1 MIKFCVCISSLIFL
15 AGCATYQ
22 SKVLPAKDELRAG
35 QCAPALKKLDDLV
48 QLADGDQLVYL
59 MEYGTALQ
67 ICKDYDQSN
76 KVFLKADKL
85 SDQQDYHSASR
96 VVGATLL
103 NEEMIQY
110 KGDTFEKL
118 FINAVAALNYLQ
130 LGQQDDALVEVRR
143 INDKFK
149 KLTAEDTNR
158 KFELNSFTQYLSG
171 LIWEMD
177 QKYDD
182 ACISYKSAFKLDPTY
197 RGVGLDMLR
206 GCWLA
211 RRNQEFEELVK
222 EVQPSEDELK
232 TIKQKSKNEIIFIY
246 MQGWGPQK
254 QARPDHRTFPYLV
267 PVQSTTKTLEIEIDG
282 KKIQSQQ
289 VYSVEKAAIQT
300 LDADFASLMARRA
313 GAFVA
318 KAVVADQIRQKDK
331 LLGDVAALV
340 MHASERADLRQW
352 SMLPQTIQVIR
363 YVPQGNVGSV
373 HLRGLDYGGNVSETF
388 EDLDISALKKKKIY
402 LVRSLK

>member
-1 MIKFCVCISSLIFL
+1 MFL
-15 AGCATYQ
+15 ASCATYQ
-22 SKVLPAKDELRAG
+22 SKVAPARDELRAG
-35 QCAPALKKLDDLV
+35 QCAPALQKLDELV
-48 QLADGDQLVYL
+48 QKADGDQLVYL

-67 ICKDYDQSN
+67 ICKEYERSN
-76 KVFLKADKL
+76 KIFIQADKL
-85 SDQQDYHSASR
+85 SDQLDYHSASR
-96 VVGATLL
+96 VAGAALL

-118 FINAVAALNYLQ
+118 FINASAALNFLQ
-130 LGQQDDALVEVRR
+130 LGLQDDALVEVRR

-149 KLTAEDTNR
+149 KLTAEDNTR

-182 ACISYKSAFKLDPTY
+182 ACISYKTAYKLDSTY
-197 RGVGLDMLR
+197 RGVALDMLR

-211 RRNQEFEELVK
+211 RRHQEFDQLVK
-222 EVQPSEDELK
+222 EVVPSEEELK
-232 TIKQKSKNEIIFIY
+232 NIKQKSNNELIFIY

-254 QARPDHRTFPYLV
+254 APRPGHATFPHLV
-267 PVQSTTKTLEIEIDG
+267 PVSSITQTLQVEFNDAKVI
-282 KKIQSQQ
+282 SQP

-300 LDADFASLMARRA
+300 LDADFSSLMARRA

-331 LLGDVAALV
+331 VLGDIAWLV
-340 MHASERADLRQW
+340 MHASEKADLRQW
-352 SMLPQTIQVIR
+352 SMLPKTIQVIR
-363 YVPQGNVGSV
+363 FIPNGKTGTVK
-373 HLRGLDYGGNVSETF
+373 LTGLDYGGNVSETF
-388 EDLDISALKKKKIY
+388 EEIDIANLKKKKIY
-402 LVRSLK
+402 LVRSLR

>member
-1 MIKFCVCISSLIFL
+1 MFKICACISALFL
-15 AGCATYQ
+15 FAGCATYQ
-22 SKVLPAKDELRAG
+22 SKVAPARDELRAG
-35 QCAPALKKLDDLV
+35 QCAPALQKLNELA
-48 QLADGDQLVYL
+48 QKADGDQLVYL

-67 ICKDYDQSN
+67 ICKDYETSN
-76 KVFLKADKL
+76 KIFLQADKL
-85 SDQQDYHSASR
+85 SDQVDYHSVSR
-96 VVGATLL
+96 VAGAALL

-149 KLTAEDTNR
+149 KLTAEDDKR

-171 LIWEMD
+171 LVWEMD

-182 ACISYKSAFKLDPTY
+182 ACISYKAAYKLDPSF

-211 RRNQEFEELVK
+211 RRNQEFDELVK
-222 EVQPSEDELK
+222 QVNPSEEELK
-232 TIKQKSKNEIIFIY
+232 NIKQKTNNEYIFIY

-254 QARPDHRTFPYLV
+254 APRPGHATFPHLV
-267 PVQSTTKTLEIEIDG
+267 PVSSITQTLQVEFNG
-282 KKIQSQQ
+282 SKALSQP
-289 VYSVEKAAIQT
+289 VYSVERAAIET
-300 LDADFASLMARRA
+300 LDADFGSLMARRA

-318 KAVVADQIRQKDK
+318 KEVVADQIRQKDK
-331 LLGDVAALV
+331 VLGDIAWLV
-340 MHASERADLRQW
+340 MHASEKADLRQW
-352 SMLPQTIQVIR
+352 SMLPKTIQVIR
-363 YVPQGNVGSV
+363 FIPNAKVGAV
-373 HLRGLDYGGNVSETF
+373 KLAGLDYSGNVSETF
-388 EDLDISALKKKKIY
+388 EDVEITNLKKKKIY

>member
-1 MIKFCVCISSLIFL
+1 MFKICVCISSFIFL

-22 SKVLPAKDELRAG
+22 NKVGPAKNELRAG
-35 QCAPALKKLDDLV
+35 QCAPALKKLEALV
-48 QLADGDQLVYL
+48 QKADGDQLVYL

-67 ICKDYDQSN
+67 ICKDYEQSN
-76 KVFLKADKL
+76 KIFLKADKL
-85 SDQQDYHSASR
+85 SDQLDYHSASR
-96 VVGATLL
+96 VAGATLL

-118 FINAVAALNYLQ
+118 FINASAALNYLQ

-149 KLTAEDTNR
+149 KLTAEDNNR

-182 ACISYKSAFKLDPTY
+182 ACISYKTAYKIDPSF

-211 RRNQEFEELVK
+211 RRTQEFEQLMK
-222 EVQPSEDELK
+222 EVEPSEEELK
-232 TIKQKSKNEIIFIY
+232 AIKQKSNNEIVFIY

-254 QARPDHRTFPYLV
+254 QARSDHRTFPYLV
-267 PVQSTTKTLEIEIDG
+267 PVSSATKTLEVEFNG
-282 KKIQSQQ
+282 KKATSST
-289 VYSVEKAAIQT
+289 VYSVEKAAIDT
-300 LDADFASLMARRA
+300 LNADFGALMARRA

-331 LLGDVAALV
+331 VLGDVAWLV
-340 MHASERADLRQW
+340 MYASERADLRQW

-363 YVPQGNVGSV
+363 FFPQGNVGTI
-373 HLRGLDYGGNVSETF
+373 HLKGLDYSGNISEVF
-388 EDLDISALKKKKIY
+388 EDIEVKTLQKKKIY

>member
-1 MIKFCVCISSLIFL
+1 MFKFCVCISSLIFL

-22 SKVLPAKDELRAG
+22 NKVAPARDELRAG
-35 QCAPALKKLDDLV
+35 QCAPALQKLDELV
-48 QLADGDQLVYL
+48 NKADGYQLFYL

-67 ICKDYDQSN
+67 ICKDYEQSN

-85 SDQQDYHSASR
+85 SDQLDYHSASR

-118 FINAVAALNYLQ
+118 FINVAAALNYLQ
-130 LGQQDDALVEVRR
+130 LGMQDDALVEVRR

-149 KLTAEDTNR
+149 KLTAEDNNR
-158 KFELNSFTQYLSG
+158 KFELNSFSQYLSG

-182 ACISYKSAFKLDPTY
+182 ACISYKAAYKIDPTY
-197 RGVGLDMLR
+197 RGVALDMLR

-211 RRNQEFEELVK
+211 RRTQEFEELVK
-222 EVQPSEDELK
+222 EVQPTEEELK
-232 TIKQKSKNEIIFIY
+232 NIKQKSKNEMIFIY
-246 MQGWGPQK
+246 LQGWGPQK
-254 QARPDHRTFPYLV
+254 QARPEHRTFPHLV
-267 PVQSTTKTLEIEIDG
+267 PVPSVTKTLEIEVDN
-282 KKIQSQQ
+282 KKIQSQP

-331 LLGDVAALV
+331 VMGDIAWLV
-340 MHASERADLRQW
+340 MYASERADLRQW

-363 YVPQGNVGSV
+363 FVPQGNVGTV
-373 HLRGLDYGGNVSETF
+373 HLRGLDYSGAVTETF
-388 EDLDISALKKKKIY
+388 EDVDVSNLKKKKIY
-402 LVRSLK
+402 LVRSLR

>member
-1 MIKFCVCISSLIFL
+1 MLKICFCISSLMFFV
-15 AGCATYQ
+15 GCATYQ
-22 SKVLPAKDELRAG
+22 NKVAPAKDELRAG
-35 QCAPALKKLDDLV
+35 QCAPALQRLEELV
-48 QLADGDQLVYL
+48 NKADGDQLVYL

-67 ICKDYDQSN
+67 ICKNYEQSN

-118 FINAVAALNYLQ
+118 FINAAAALNYLQ
-130 LGQQDDALVEVRR
+130 LGLQDDALVEVRR

-149 KLTAEDTNR
+149 KLTAEENNR

-182 ACISYKSAFKLDPTY
+182 ACISYKAAFKIDPTY

-232 TIKQKSKNEIIFIY
+232 NIKQKSKNEIIFIY

-254 QARPDHRTFPYLV
+254 QARPDHRTYPYLV
-267 PVQSTTKTLEIEIDG
+267 PVASITKSLEIEVDG

-300 LDADFASLMARRA
+300 LDADFSSLMARRA
-313 GAFVA
+313 GSFVA
-318 KAVVADQIRQKDK
+318 KAVVADQIRQKDR

-340 MHASERADLRQW
+340 MYASERADLRQW
-352 SMLPQTIQVIR
+352 SMLPQTVQVIR
-363 YVPQGNVGSV
+363 YIPQGNAGKVR
-373 HLRGLDYGGNVSETF
+373 LRGLDYSGNVTETF
-388 EDLDISALKKKKIY
+388 EDVDVSGLKKKKIY
-402 LVRSLK
+402 LVRSLR

>member
-1 MIKFCVCISSLIFL
+1 MFKICGCISSLIFL

-22 SKVLPAKDELRAG
+22 NKVTPARDEIRAG
-35 QCAPALKKLDDLV
+35 QCAPALQKLDELAEK
-48 QLADGDQLVYL
+48 ADGDQLVYL

-67 ICKDYDQSN
+67 ICKDYDKSN
-76 KVFLKADKL
+76 KIFLKADKL
-85 SDQQDYHSASR
+85 SDQADYHSASR

-118 FINAVAALNYLQ
+118 FINASAALNYLQ

-149 KLTAEDTNR
+149 KLTIEDNNR

-182 ACISYKSAFKLDPTY
+182 ACISYKAAYKIDTTY
-197 RGVGLDMLR
+197 RGVALDMLR

-211 RRNQEFEELVK
+211 RRTQDFELMVKDVNPSEEELK
-222 EVQPSEDELK
+222 N
-232 TIKQKSKNEIIFIY
+232 IKQKSNNEIIFVY

-267 PVQSTTKTLEIEIDG
+267 PVSSTTKTLEVEFNG
-282 KKIQSQQ
+282 VKATSSQ
-289 VYSVEKAAIQT
+289 VYSVEKAAIET
-300 LDADFASLMARRA
+300 LNADFGALMARRA
-313 GAFVA
+313 GAVVA

-331 LLGDVAALV
+331 LLGDVAWLV
-340 MHASERADLRQW
+340 MYASERADLRQW
-352 SMLPQTIQVIR
+352 SMLPQTIQVLR
-363 YVPQGNVGSV
+363 FTPQGKVGAI
-373 HLRGLDYGGNVSETF
+373 HLKGLDYSGNVSETF
-388 EDLDISALKKKKIY
+388 EDVEITSLKKKKIY

>member
-1 MIKFCVCISSLIFL
+1 MFKFCVCISSLIFL

-22 SKVLPAKDELRAG
+22 NKVTPAKDELRAG

-48 QLADGDQLVYL
+48 QKADGDQLVYL

-67 ICKDYDQSN
+67 ICKDYEKSN
-76 KVFLKADKL
+76 KTFLKADRL
-85 SDQQDYHSASR
+85 SDEQDYHSASR

-118 FINAVAALNYLQ
+118 FINASAALNYLQ
-130 LGQQDDALVEVRR
+130 LGMQDDALVEVRR

-149 KLTAEDTNR
+149 KLTAEDNTR

-182 ACISYKSAFKLDPTY
+182 ACISYKTAYKIDPTY
-197 RGVGLDMLR
+197 RGVALDMLR

-211 RRNQEFEELVK
+211 RRTQEFEQLAK
-222 EVQPSEDELK
+222 EVQPSEEELK
-232 TIKQKSKNEIIFIY
+232 NIKQKSKNEIIFIY

-267 PVQSTTKTLEIEIDG
+267 PVSSVTKTLEIEFDG
-282 KKIQSQQ
+282 KKAQSQP

-313 GAFVA
+313 GSFVA

-331 LLGDVAALV
+331 VMGDIAWLV
-340 MHASERADLRQW
+340 MYASERADLRQW

-363 YVPQGNVGSV
+363 FVPQGNTGTV
-373 HLRGLDYGGNVSETF
+373 HLRGLDYSGNVTETF
-388 EDLDISALKKKKIY
+388 EDVEVGQLKKKKIY
-402 LVRSLK
+402 LVRSLR